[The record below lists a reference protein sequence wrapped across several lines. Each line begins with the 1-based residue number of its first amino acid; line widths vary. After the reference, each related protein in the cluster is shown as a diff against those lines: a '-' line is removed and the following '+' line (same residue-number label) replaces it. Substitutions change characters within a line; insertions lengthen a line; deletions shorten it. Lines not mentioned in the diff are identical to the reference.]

1 LILAIKNLLILFK
14 LLSNYS
20 LKILFLFFLAFVQA
34 ILEIVL
40 ILFLPLILAMILP
53 ETDQL
58 DDILFLKI
66 LKDNIFI
73 GDLYS
78 NLLIMTAIVI
88 LKTSLMSLIFFYQN
102 KILVELRV
110 NTYSNLLNSY
120 LNKNLSSFN
129 ENIINIALR
138 NLTTEVNFIYQ
149 RFISNGVG
157 IISDFIMLL
166 FFLIYL
172 LFLDFKSVTILIIV
186 FTIVVLIIKKLT
198 KNFLNKSG
206 SNQLLYDG
214 KWSNTL
220 GDIFSAIK
228 EINIYSLKK
237 NFFHL
242 SKNFIFKATK
252 SHNYI
257 KLVPQVSRQLFELIS
272 ILFFFTIIIINSTS
286 NSFSLILIAKLAI
299 FVGCFFRLLPTVQR
313 MVVAYQS
320 LVSSNANVK
329 NYFDTIN
336 TNLDKKKL
344 SVSIDD
350 KNAKID
356 FGKKIKIENLYF
368 NYDRLEIIKNLNF
381 EIKSGDRCVI
391 LGKTGVGKSTLTDLI
406 MGIIHPSKGKI
417 YFDNVDISGE
427 FEKIKHNFAYVPQE
441 IYLLNDTIK
450 NNIRFFDNKDDDKF
464 LSEILDDL
472 ELNNLIDRFDNKDLT
487 VGDNG
492 TLVSGGQKQRIGIA
506 RAIYS
511 KKKIIIM
518 DEPSSNLDEKTE
530 NKIFDKIF
538 NKYKDQTFIIISH
551 NKDLSL
557 KCSKQIT
564 LN

>member
-1 LILAIKNLLILFK
+1 MILAIKNLFILFK
-14 LLSNYS
+14 LSSKYN
-20 LKILFLFFLAFVQA
+20 LKILFLFFLALVES
-34 ILEIVL
+34 ILEIVVIML
-40 ILFLPLILAMILP
+40 LPLILTMILP

-58 DDILFLKI
+58 DDILFYKI
-66 LKDNIFI
+66 MKDNIFI

-78 NLLIMTAIVI
+78 NLLIMTGIVI
-88 LKTSLMSLIFFYQN
+88 LKTSLMSLIFFYRN

-120 LNKNLSSFN
+120 LIKKLSTFN

-138 NLTTEVNFIYQ
+138 NLTTEVNIIYQ
-149 RFISNGVG
+149 RFISNGIS

-172 LFLDFKSVTILIIV
+172 LFLDFKSVVILIIV
-186 FTIVVLIIKKLT
+186 FTIVTLIIKKLT
-198 KNFLNKSG
+198 KNFLNKNS
-206 SNQLLYDG
+206 SNQLFYDG
-214 KWSNTL
+214 KWSNIL

-242 SKNFIFKATK
+242 SKNFISKATI
-252 SHNYI
+252 SYNYI
-257 KLVPQVSRQLFELIS
+257 KLIPQISRQLFELIS
-272 ILFFFTIIIINSTS
+272 ILFFFIIIIINSTS
-286 NSFSLILIAKLAI
+286 TSFSLILIAKLAI
-299 FVGCFFRLLPTVQR
+299 FVACFFRILPTIQR
-313 MVVAYQS
+313 MVVAYQF
-320 LVSSNANVK
+320 LIGSNANVK

-336 TNLDKKKL
+336 TNVDKEKL
-344 SVSIDD
+344 SVLNDN
-350 KNAKID
+350 KNEKID

-368 NYDRLEIIKNLNF
+368 NYDSVEIIKNLNF

-406 MGIIHPSKGKI
+406 MGINHPSKGKI
-417 YFDNVDISGE
+417 YFDNIDISGE

-441 IYLLNDTIK
+441 IYLLNDTVK
-450 NNIRFFDNKDDDKF
+450 NNIKFFDEKNDDKC
-464 LSEILDDL
+464 LSELLDDL
-472 ELNNLIDRFDNKDLT
+472 ELNNLIDRFDKKDLK

-492 TLVSGGQKQRIGIA
+492 SLISGGQKQRVGIA

-511 KKKIIIM
+511 RKKIIIM
-518 DEPSSNLDEKTE
+518 DEPSSNLDAKTE
-530 NKIFDKIF
+530 NKIFDKIL

-557 KCSKQIT
+557 KCSKQII

>member
-66 LKDNIFI
+66 LEDNIFI

-464 LSEILDDL
+464 LSEILDD
-472 ELNNLIDRFDNKDLT
+472 
-487 VGDNG
+487 
-492 TLVSGGQKQRIGIA
+492 
-506 RAIYS
+506 
-511 KKKIIIM
+511 
-518 DEPSSNLDEKTE
+518 
-530 NKIFDKIF
+530 
-538 NKYKDQTFIIISH
+538 
-551 NKDLSL
+551 
-557 KCSKQIT
+557 
-564 LN
+564 

>member
-1 LILAIKNLLILFK
+1 
-14 LLSNYS
+14 
-20 LKILFLFFLAFVQA
+20 
-34 ILEIVL
+34 
-40 ILFLPLILAMILP
+40 
-53 ETDQL
+53 
-58 DDILFLKI
+58 
-66 LKDNIFI
+66 
-73 GDLYS
+73 
-78 NLLIMTAIVI
+78 
-88 LKTSLMSLIFFYQN
+88 
-102 KILVELRV
+102 
-110 NTYSNLLNSY
+110 
-120 LNKNLSSFN
+120 
-129 ENIINIALR
+129 
-138 NLTTEVNFIYQ
+138 
-149 RFISNGVG
+149 
-157 IISDFIMLL
+157 MLL

>member
-66 LKDNIFI
+66 LEDNIFI

-220 GDIFSAIK
+220 RDIFSAIK